1 MSKAAA
7 ATSASEPGAEDTE
20 ASPKKG
26 KLKLILLAVAGLVV
40 VGGGAG
46 GFFWWK
52 SSSAAHA
59 AEHKK
64 AEPRMPSVFVPLDPP
79 FVVNFQTA
87 DAVRFLQVEVRLA
100 AKDAETA
107 ELLKQNDPIVRNDLL
122 MLFGNQDV
130 TQLVARNGKEKLRA
144 QSLAVVRGVVRNV
157 GGEAAKVDNVY
168 FTSFVMQ

>member
-1 MSKAAA
+1 MANAAA
-7 ATSASEPGAEDTE
+7 AAPAEGATE
-20 ASPKKG
+20 GEAPPKKG
-26 KLKLILLAVAGLVV
+26 QHKLIIIAVSALVL
-40 VGGGAG
+40 VGGGVG
-46 GFFWWK
+46 GFLYWK
-52 SSSAAHA
+52 SSSSKHA
-59 AEHKK
+59 EEHKK
-64 AEPRMPSVFVPLDPP
+64 AEPKLPAVFVPLDPP

-122 MLFGNQDV
+122 MLFGNQDI

-144 QSLAVVRGVVRNV
+144 DSLQTVRNVIKNV
-157 GGEAAKVDNVY
+157 GGEPAKVDNVY